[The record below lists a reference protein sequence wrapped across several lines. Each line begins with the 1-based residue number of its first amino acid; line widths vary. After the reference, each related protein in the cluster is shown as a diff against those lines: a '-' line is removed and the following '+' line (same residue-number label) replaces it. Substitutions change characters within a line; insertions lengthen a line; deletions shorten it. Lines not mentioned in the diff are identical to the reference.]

1 MRVITVMSLLL
12 AALPLTAQTSKP
24 TVHTAADL
32 AQREARLIGA
42 AKADPKGVAADYL
55 DNFSN
60 AQTLLIVRVKTGPA
74 ERHKLWADQMVILKG
89 TVTLVTGTAMQAET
103 ANAKL
108 AGESTGAA
116 VEGKEVVLHAGDIA
130 HVSAGVAHWVKL
142 APGATA
148 TYLVFKEK

>member
-1 MRVITVMSLLL
+1 MSLLL
-12 AALPLTAQTSKP
+12 AALPLTAQTSEP

-89 TVTLVTGTAMQAET
+89 TVTLVTGTAMRGET
-103 ANAKL
+103 AAKL

-142 APGATA
+142 APGTTA